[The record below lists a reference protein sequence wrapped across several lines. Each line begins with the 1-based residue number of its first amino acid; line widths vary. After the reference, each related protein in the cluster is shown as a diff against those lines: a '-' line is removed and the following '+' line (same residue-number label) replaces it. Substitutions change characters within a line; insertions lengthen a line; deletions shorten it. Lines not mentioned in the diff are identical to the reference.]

1 MKHFTFTFLIML
13 FSASIVFSQTGL
25 INGLVIDNR
34 TVLPIEGVIVSIKG
48 SSETTSTN
56 AEGKFTLINVPL
68 GEGVI
73 VFTGTNYGTKELT
86 FILDQGAIL
95 DMGTVSLQPS
105 AAAILTEDA
114 LPIII
119 LEESELEE
127 EGSQGMSGLLFSS
140 GDVFSSTA
148 AFNWGS
154 ARFRVRGYDNEN
166 DLIYMNGILMNDLVT
181 GRPNWSDWGG
191 LNDAVRNSET
201 LYGLGSSN
209 FSIPSIGGV
218 SNINTRASHY
228 PAGIKTSYANSM
240 GNYNNRLM
248 LTYSTGMMNNNWA
261 VTFSGSRRW
270 ANEGYIEGTNY
281 DAYSYFLAVE
291 RKINSSH
298 SISLTAF
305 GSPQNRGKLIG
316 STQEVYD
323 LYGSNYYNANW
334 GYQSGEVRNTR
345 VANNHKPMA
354 ILTHYWDLN
363 EKTTITTSASYAFGY
378 SGGTALNWYGVAD
391 PRPTYYRYL
400 PYYNSTIEND
410 LYAGWTDQHVDWD
423 QFYFVNSKNLDDVYN
438 ANGISGNYVK
448 GNRSAYIIEDRKIG
462 QQKVVL
468 STVVKHDLTSN
479 IKLKGGLDYNW
490 LKANHYKEI
499 EDLLGG
505 EFWLDIDQFA
515 ERDNQ
520 SNDSSYIQSDLKNPN
535 RIVKTGDRFGYDYD
549 ANITKYGFWA
559 QGDFIYGNFE
569 LYGGGGLSSTS
580 FYRTG
585 NMQNGRF
592 PDDSYGD
599 SEKQSFVNYQLN
611 AGGTYKITG
620 RHIVTANIAYLTRA
634 PYFEDAYISPRTR
647 DHIIDGLTSEKIFS
661 ADANYVI
668 RSPYID
674 GRLTGYYTTF
684 KDQADVL
691 SFYHDVERTFVNY
704 AMSGID
710 KEHMGLEL
718 GLSVKPTSEISV
730 NGVVA
735 LGQYIYTSRPQV
747 TIGSDNE
754 IDLQTENEIVYFEN
768 YYVEGTPQTAAS
780 LGIRYNS
787 PKFWWAELSGSYYD
801 RNYLSMNP
809 ARRTSTAIAGID
821 PMTIYGQEKMD
832 EIIREEKLAEAFTFD
847 ITGGKSWKIKKY
859 YISLYARVNN
869 LLDNQE
875 IRTGGYEQLRFDYV
889 EKDVDKF
896 APVYYYMYGRTYYVI
911 LTLRF

>member
-1 MKHFTFTFLIML
+1 ML
-13 FSASIVFSQTGL
+13 FSISTVFSQTGL
-25 INGLVIDNR
+25 VTGLVINGK
-34 TVLPIEGVIVSIKG
+34 TVEPIEGVMVSVKG
-48 SSETTSTN
+48 SAEVVYTN
-56 AEGKFTLINVPL
+56 SEGKFTLVNLPL
-68 GEGVI
+68 GEGI
-73 VFTGTNYGTKELT
+73 LIFEGLNYETKELT
-86 FILDQGAIL
+86 FLLDQSAVLEI
-95 DMGTVSLQPS
+95 GTIELKPAVLASQQL
-105 AAAILTEDA
+105 DA
-114 LPIII
+114 LPVIV
-119 LEESELEE
+119 LEETELEE

-148 AFNWGS
+148 AYNWG
-154 ARFRVRGYDNEN
+154 AVRFRVRGYDNEN
-166 DLIYMNGILMNDLVT
+166 NQIYMNGILMNDLVT

-201 LYGLGSSN
+201 LYGLGSN
-209 FSIPSIGGV
+209 DFSVPAIGGV
-218 SNINTRASHY
+218 SNIITRASQY
-228 PAGIKTSYANSM
+228 PAGIKTSYANTM
-240 GNYNNRLM
+240 GNYNNRIM

-261 VTFSGSRRW
+261 ITVSGSRRW
-270 ANEGYIEGTNY
+270 AEEGYIEGTDY
-281 DAYSYFLAVE
+281 DAYSYFLAIE
-291 RKINSSH
+291 RKINTKH
-298 SISLTAF
+298 SVAFTAL
-305 GSPQNRGKLIG
+305 GSPQKRGKQIG
-316 STQEVYD
+316 ATQEVYD

-334 GYQSGEVRNTR
+334 GYQNGEIRNSR
-345 VANNHKPMA
+345 MANNHEPMA
-354 ILTHYWDLN
+354 ILTHYWDLS

-378 SGGTALNWYGVAD
+378 NGGTALNWYGVAD

-400 PYYNSTIEND
+400 PYYNAEEPLYLGWENEHIE
-410 LYAGWTDQHVDWD
+410 WD
-423 QFYFVNSKNLDDVYN
+423 QFYFVNSKNLDDVFN
-438 ANGISGNYVK
+438 ANGISGNYIK
-448 GNRSAYIIEDRKIG
+448 GNRSAYIIEDRKVG

-490 LKANHYKEI
+490 LKANNYKEI

-520 SNDSSYIQSDLKNPN
+520 TNDSSYIQSDLRNPN
-535 RIVKTGDRFGYDYD
+535 RIVKVGGRFGYDYD

-559 QGDFIYGNFE
+559 QGDYTIGDFEIYA
-569 LYGGGGLSSTS
+569 GGGLSGTS

-592 PDDSYGD
+592 PDESYGD
-599 SEKQSFVNYQLN
+599 SEKQSFINYQLN

-620 RHIVTANIAYLTRA
+620 RHIVTGNIAYLTRA
-634 PYFEDAYISPRTR
+634 PFFEDAYISPRTR
-647 DHIIDGLTSEKIFS
+647 DHVIEGLTSEKIFS
-661 ADANYVI
+661 ADANYIV

-674 GRLTGYYTTF
+674 GRLTAYYTTF

-718 GLSVKPTSEISV
+718 GLSLKPTSEISV

-735 LGQYIYTSRPQV
+735 LGQYIYTSRPNV

-754 IDLQTENEIVYFEN
+754 IGLQTENDIVYFKN

-780 LGIRYNS
+780 MGVRYNS
-787 PKFWWAELSGSYYD
+787 PKFWWAELSASYYD

-821 PMTIYGQEKMD
+821 PLTEFGDDKIN
-832 EIIREEKLAEAFTFD
+832 EIISEEKFPEAFTLD
-847 ITGGKSWKIKKY
+847 ITGGKSWRIKKY

-875 IRTGGYEQLRFDYV
+875 IRSGGYEQLRFDYV
-889 EKDVDKF
+889 EKDVNKF
-896 APVYYYMYGRTYYVI
+896 SPVYYYMYGRTYYVI

>member
-1 MKHFTFTFLIML
+1 MRHFTLTLFVML
-13 FSASIVFSQTGL
+13 LSVFAVFSQTGS
-25 INGLVIDNR
+25 IKGLVIDEK
-34 TVLPIEGVIVSIKG
+34 TVEPIEGVIVAIKG
-48 SSETTSTN
+48 TTETVATN
-56 AEGKFTLINVPL
+56 AEGRFTLVNIPA
-68 GEGVI
+68 GEGI
-73 VFTGTNYGTKELT
+73 LVFTGTNFEVKELAY
-86 FILDQGAIL
+86 ILEQGAAIEI
-95 DMGTVSLQPS
+95 GTVTMKFSGIAVAQL
-105 AAAILTEDA
+105 DA
-114 LPIII
+114 LPIIV
-119 LEESELEE
+119 LEETELEE

-201 LYGLGSSN
+201 LYGLGSNN

-218 SNINTRASHY
+218 SNIITRASQY
-228 PAGIKTSYANSM
+228 PEGIKTSYANSM
-240 GNYNNRLM
+240 GNYKNRLII
-248 LTYSTGMMNNNWA
+248 TYSTGMMNNNWA
-261 VTFSGSRRW
+261 ITASASRRW
-270 ANEGYIEGTNY
+270 SEEGYVEGTDYN
-281 DAYSYFLAVE
+281 AYSYFLAIE
-291 RKINSSH
+291 RKINASH
-298 SISLTAF
+298 SIAFTAF
-305 GSPQNRGKLIG
+305 GAPQKRGKLIG

-334 GYQSGEVRNTR
+334 GYQNGEVRNAR
-345 VANNHKPMA
+345 VADNHEPMG
-354 ILTHYWDLN
+354 ILTHYWNLD

-378 SGGTALNWYGVAD
+378 NGGTALNWYGVAD

-400 PYYNSTIEND
+400 PYYNAEEPLYLGWENK
-410 LYAGWTDQHVDWD
+410 HIDWD
-423 QFYFVNSKNLDDVYN
+423 QFYFVNGKNLDNVPD
-438 ANGISGNYVK
+438 AFGIEGNSIT
-448 GNRSAYIIEDRKIG
+448 GNRSAYIVEDRKVG
-462 QQKVVL
+462 QHKIVA
-468 STVVKHDLTSN
+468 STVISHELTSN

-490 LKANHYKEI
+490 LKARNYKEI

-505 EFWLDIDQFA
+505 DFWLDIDQFA

-520 SNDSSYIQSDLKNPN
+520 TNDSTYIQSNLLKPN
-535 RIVKTGDRFGYDYD
+535 RLVKEGDRFGYDYY
-549 ANITKYGFWA
+549 ANISKFGFWA
-559 QGDFIYGNFE
+559 QGDFVYGNFDF
-569 LYGGGGLSSTS
+569 YGGGGLSYTS

-592 PDDSYGD
+592 PNDSYGD
-599 SEKQSFVNYQLN
+599 SEKQSFLNYQLN
-611 AGGTYKITG
+611 GGGTYKITG

-647 DHIIDGLTSEKIFS
+647 DHVVEGLTNEKVFS
-661 ADANYVI
+661 VDANYII

-710 KEHMGLEL
+710 KEHMGMEL

-735 LGQYIYTSRPQV
+735 LGQYIYTSRPKV
-747 TIGSDNE
+747 TVGSDNE
-754 IDLQTENEIVYFEN
+754 IELENENDVVYYKN

-780 LGIRYNS
+780 LALRYNS
-787 PKFWWAELSGSYYD
+787 PKFWWAEFSGSYYD

-809 ARRTSTAIAGID
+809 ARRTSTAIAGLD
-821 PMTIYGQEKMD
+821 PNTEYGSSLINK
-832 EIIREEKLAEAFTFD
+832 ITSEEKLPADFTLDFS
-847 ITGGKSWKIKKY
+847 GGKSWKIKKY

-869 LLDNQE
+869 ILDNQE

-889 EKDVDKF
+889 EKDIDKF